1 MSLLKSTASSASCL
15 LPGDRAP
22 DFTLNSVLDNKEEQ
36 VKATLMKTFILEHFS
51 FFAISDAL
59 NQVSLSSLRGQHVL
73 LMFYP
78 VDFGYVTPTEFY
90 SLAPLLPLL
99 ADFNCSVLAISTE
112 HISSQRNSQAAPR
125 LSSSLIS
132 YDKGF
137 SKSKISPGLRL
148 DWTAWA

>member
-1 MSLLKSTASSASCL
+1 MKMSLKSTASSASL

-36 VKATLMKTFILEHFS
+36 VKPFLL
-51 FFAISDAL
+51 FAISEAL
-59 NQVSLSSLRGQHVL
+59 DQVSLSSLRGQHVL

-99 ADFNCSVLAISTE
+99 ADFDCSVLAISTE
-112 HISSQRNSQAAPR
+112 HISSQRNSQATPR
-125 LSSSLIS
+125 STLSLFSLTWGNIS
-132 YDKGF
+132 HV
-137 SKSKISPGLRL
+137 KIS
-148 DWTAWA
+148 

>member
-1 MSLLKSTASSASCL
+1 MEMSLKSTASSASL

-36 VKATLMKTFILEHFS
+36 VKPFLL
-51 FFAISDAL
+51 FAISEAL
-59 NQVSLSSLRGQHVL
+59 DQVSLSSLRGQHVL

-99 ADFNCSVLAISTE
+99 ADFDCSVLAISTE
-112 HISSQRNSQAAPR
+112 HISSQRNSQATPR
-125 LSSSLIS
+125 STLSLFSLTWGNIS
-132 YDKGF
+132 HV
-137 SKSKISPGLRL
+137 KIS
-148 DWTAWA
+148 

>member
-1 MSLLKSTASSASCL
+1 MSLKSTASSASL

-36 VKATLMKTFILEHFS
+36 VKTFLL
-51 FFAISDAL
+51 FAISETL

-99 ADFNCSVLAISTE
+99 ADFDCSVLAISTE
-112 HISSQRNSQAAPR
+112 HISSQRNSQATPR
-125 LSSSLIS
+125 STLSLFSLTWGNIS
-132 YDKGF
+132 HV
-137 SKSKISPGLRL
+137 KIS
-148 DWTAWA
+148 

>member
-1 MSLLKSTASSASCL
+1 MKMSLKSTASSASL

-36 VKATLMKTFILEHFS
+36 VKAFLLL
-51 FFAISDAL
+51 FFAISETL

-99 ADFNCSVLAISTE
+99 ADFDCSVLAISTE
-112 HISSQRNSQAAPR
+112 HISSQRNSQATPR
-125 LSSSLIS
+125 STLSLFSLTWGNIS
-132 YDKGF
+132 HV
-137 SKSKISPGLRL
+137 KIS
-148 DWTAWA
+148 

>member
-1 MSLLKSTASSASCL
+1 MSLKSTASSASL

-36 VKATLMKTFILEHFS
+36 VKTFILRHFYVS
-51 FFAISDAL
+51 LAISETL
-59 NQVSLSSLRGQHVL
+59 QQVSLSSLRGQHVL

-99 ADFNCSVLAISTE
+99 ADFDCSVLAISTE
-112 HISSQRNSQAAPR
+112 HISSQRNSQATPR
-125 LSSSLIS
+125 STLSLFSSTWGNIS
-132 YDKGF
+132 HVK
-137 SKSKISPGLRL
+137 KS
-148 DWTAWA
+148 

>member
-1 MSLLKSTASSASCL
+1 MKMSLKSTASSASL

-36 VKATLMKTFILEHFS
+36 VKTFLL
-51 FFAISDAL
+51 FAISETL

-99 ADFNCSVLAISTE
+99 ADFDCSVLAISTE
-112 HISSQRNSQAAPR
+112 HISSQRNSQATPR
-125 LSSSLIS
+125 STSSL
-132 YDKGF
+132 
-137 SKSKISPGLRL
+137 
-148 DWTAWA
+148 

>member
-1 MSLLKSTASSASCL
+1 MKMSLKSTASSASL

-36 VKATLMKTFILEHFS
+36 VKTFLL
-51 FFAISDAL
+51 FAISETL

-99 ADFNCSVLAISTE
+99 ADFDCSVLAISTE
-112 HISSQRNSQAAPR
+112 HISSQRNSQATPR
-125 LSSSLIS
+125 STLSLFSLTWGNIS
-132 YDKGF
+132 HV
-137 SKSKISPGLRL
+137 KIS
-148 DWTAWA
+148 

>member
-1 MSLLKSTASSASCL
+1 MSLKSTASSASL

-36 VKATLMKTFILEHFS
+36 VKAFLLL
-51 FFAISDAL
+51 FFAISETL

-99 ADFNCSVLAISTE
+99 ADFDCSVLAISTE
-112 HISSQRNSQAAPR
+112 HISSQRNSQATPR
-125 LSSSLIS
+125 STSSH
-132 YDKGF
+132 
-137 SKSKISPGLRL
+137 
-148 DWTAWA
+148 

>member
-1 MSLLKSTASSASCL
+1 M
-15 LPGDRAP
+15 
-22 DFTLNSVLDNKEEQ
+22 
-36 VKATLMKTFILEHFS
+36 
-51 FFAISDAL
+51 
-59 NQVSLSSLRGQHVL
+59 SLSSLRGQHVL

-132 YDKGF
+132 YNKGF
-137 SKSKISPGLRL
+137 PKSKISPGLRL